1 MTHFQVNSPQEQQD
15 PPVPGAMWC
24 KACDS
29 WCLPSGLCRC
39 NNR

>member
-1 MTHFQVNSPQEQQD
+1 MTTDSNTQPERI
-15 PPVPGAMWC
+15 PPRPGAVWC

-29 WCLPSGLCRC
+29 WCDPISSLCRC

>member
-1 MTHFQVNSPQEQQD
+1 MKEQQTTEKNEPT
-15 PPVPGAMWC
+15 PPVPGAVWC

-29 WCLPSGLCRC
+29 WCLPSGICRC

>member
-1 MTHFQVNSPQEQQD
+1 MTDTRPPTTEPD
-15 PPVPGAMWC
+15 RTPPVPGAVWC

-29 WCLPSGLCRC
+29 WCLPSGVCRC

>member
-1 MTHFQVNSPQEQQD
+1 MNDQQQPGTAKRT
-15 PPVPGAMWC
+15 PPVPGAIWC

-39 NNR
+39 NSR